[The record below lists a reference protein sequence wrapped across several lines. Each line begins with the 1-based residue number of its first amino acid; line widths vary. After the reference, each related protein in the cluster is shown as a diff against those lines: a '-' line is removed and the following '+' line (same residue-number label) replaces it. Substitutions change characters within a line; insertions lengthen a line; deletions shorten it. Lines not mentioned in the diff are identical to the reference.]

1 MDFVENGSFGASA
14 ARSSVWCSPAGA
26 FFIRKTI
33 FVIKS
38 VIVLHFAM
46 ILNQNGPTL
55 LLTRPAR
62 VILAC
67 TQLLMQLPMLM
78 HVHCKSC
85 LTFGA
90 KSKLP
95 QLKVCPILAALKI
108 KPCAAHNLS
117 QCISARSAEKI
128 WP

>member
-1 MDFVENGSFGASA
+1 LGRGHKAKAAAQNRASWLVCFSELSLNKSLNYMLRA
-14 ARSSVWCSPAGA
+14 ILYSINARLCGG
-26 FFIRKTI
+26 F
-33 FVIKS
+33 
-38 VIVLHFAM
+38 
-46 ILNQNGPTL
+46 
-55 LLTRPAR
+55 PAR